1 MRYLF
6 DRESNSLT
14 VTFAEGR
21 RYRDSEEISDGV
33 VVDFDTDGRPYAIEF
48 LQADRFVEVGGLV
61 SGQPIQLAPHRLSE
75 ASELNADTLR
85 RWRESLA
92 LSQEELA
99 ARLKVSSAVLEA
111 WESGD
116 RPIDNPGV
124 LHLALQA
131 IEGNAH
137 EDYLRQALRDV
148 TESLQT
154 YLKNEPRPLK
164 VAVSG

>member
-6 DRESNSLT
+6 DKESNALT
-14 VTFAEGR
+14 VTFAEDR

-33 VVDFDTDGRPYAIEF
+33 VLDFDTEGRPYAIEF
-48 LQADRFVEVGGLV
+48 LRADRFVDVRGLV
-61 SGQPIQLAPHRLSE
+61 SGQPIQLVPHVLSE
-75 ASELNADTLR
+75 AAELNAEALK

-92 LSQEELA
+92 LSPEELA
-99 ARLKVSSAVLEA
+99 SRLKVASSLLEA
-111 WESGD
+111 WESGAA
-116 RPIDNPGV
+116 PIENPGV

-137 EDYLRQALRDV
+137 EEYLRQALRDV
-148 TESLQT
+148 TESLQA

-164 VAVSG
+164 IAVSG